1 MLRPE
6 KDLVILWKSV
16 NVYLESNKYMFII
29 YYYRTDRANKENNF
43 YKCNIRI
50 DTKENWLKLKDDLIK
65 TNPAEHFRT
74 SMIDMEDDYHLFYS
88 NRVFNRMDMSKW
100 MGSRFLPKKIISLDE
115 FLKSEEDKKEP
126 YLKKYIINDKEIYI
140 TDYNNIPNGQ
150 WFSSIREP
158 KKRKPY
164 GRIIY

>member
-29 YYYRTDRANKENNF
+29 YYYRTDRDNKENNF

-74 SMIDMEDDYHLFYS
+74 SMIDMEDDYRLFYS

-100 MGSRFLPKKIISLDE
+100 IGSRFFPKKIISLDE
-115 FLKSEEDKKEP
+115 FLKTEEDKKEP